1 MVLMKPPA
9 VMEDEDESDEADDTM
24 TTAVDAGEA
33 TIADTTMAD

>member
-24 TTAVDAGEA
+24 TTAVDGEA